1 VPSSGRLVVDES
13 PIRLEVRCR
22 NGGDLLS
29 DGDLDELVA
38 LARSEGSNRKPASY
52 HTRRREAFEHV
63 DTMRRTLIAT
73 GCRKELR
80 ELEHTVREPGLLLVP
95 EAAQP
100 SPVVPQLPLPPTDR
114 TQEVAGS
121 SPASSI
127 AQ

>member
-1 VPSSGRLVVDES
+1 VPPSGRLVVDES

-63 DTMRRTLIAT
+63 DTMRRTLIVKSAV
-73 GCRKELR
+73 LR
-80 ELEHTVREPGLLLVP
+80 WRL
-95 EAAQP
+95 P
-100 SPVVPQLPLPPTDR
+100 SDDTRPRPRQ
-114 TQEVAGS
+114 S
-121 SPASSI
+121 SRVF
-127 AQ
+127 